1 MTQRLTSRS
10 EAQTLEIARL
20 FAASL
25 RRGDVV
31 ALSGE
36 LGAGKTQ
43 FVKGVCRHFG
53 VRELVASPTFILLN
67 RYSGTDE
74 SGREL
79 LFYHLDLY
87 RVKSLD
93 EVYDLGFEEFSS
105 GDGICLIEWAEQMT
119 QLLPAHRYDI
129 LLEHGSS
136 EFERFI
142 SITKIFE
149 NGVDGRSQKEQDV
162 SRSVGL

>member
-1 MTQRLTSRS
+1 MTRTFTTISEDHTLDVARS
-10 EAQTLEIARL
+10 
-20 FAASL
+20 FAADL

-31 ALSGE
+31 ALYGE

-53 VRELVASPTFILLN
+53 VHELVASPTFILLN

-79 LFYHLDLY
+79 LIYHVDLY

-105 GDGICLIEWAEQMT
+105 GDGICLIEWAERMS

-136 EFERFI
+136 ESERII
-142 SITKIFE
+142 SITKIAE
-149 NGVDGRSQKEQDV
+149 NGTDSGSRKEQDV
-162 SRSVGL
+162 RSIGS

>member
-10 EAQTLEIARL
+10 EAQTLEIARS

-79 LFYHLDLY
+79 LIYHLDLY

-105 GDGICLIEWAEQMT
+105 GDAICLIEWAERMT
-119 QLLPAHRYDI
+119 QLLPVQRHDVF
-129 LLEHGSS
+129 LEHGSS

-142 SITKIFE
+142 SIMKISE
-149 NGVDGRSQKEQDV
+149 NGVDRTRQRQNNA

>member
-10 EAQTLEIARL
+10 EAQTLEIAQS

-53 VRELVASPTFILLN
+53 VHELVASPTFILLN

-74 SGREL
+74 GGREL
-79 LFYHLDLY
+79 LIYHLDLY

-105 GDGICLIEWAEQMT
+105 GDGFCLIEWAERMS
-119 QLLPAHRYDI
+119 QLLPAYRYDI

-136 EFERFI
+136 ESERII
-142 SITKIFE
+142 SITTISE
-149 NGVDGRSQKEQDV
+149 NGADSGSRKQRDVRRSI
-162 SRSVGL
+162 GP